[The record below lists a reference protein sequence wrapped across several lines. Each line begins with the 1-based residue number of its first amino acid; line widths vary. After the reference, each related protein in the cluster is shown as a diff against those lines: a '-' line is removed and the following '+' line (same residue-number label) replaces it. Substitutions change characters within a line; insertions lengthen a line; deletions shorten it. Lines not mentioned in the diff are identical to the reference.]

1 MYAGIQAVRK
11 DKYSSCQDGQVF
23 RLRMDI
29 DNQEIKEYTIRKAKA
44 LWEIPEV
51 PFFLPWATTDVRCTG
66 LCSEIRA
73 LGFSIK
79 RGKDR

>member
-51 PFFLPWATTDVRCTG
+51 PFFC
-66 LCSEIRA
+66 
-73 LGFSIK
+73 LG
-79 RGKDR
+79 RQLMYVVQDCVQR